1 MSQTHLETPEDL
13 LRFQLRT
20 AMTMEHDSLAALE
33 ELSEAAVTA
42 DIKKLFR
49 HHADETREQI
59 ENLKKVFQLLEVPE
73 STAPSPSTTG
83 ISKHAESLIARS
95 AEELRDQVTLSAAL
109 GNEHY
114 EMAAYQGII
123 IPVTAMGA
131 TDALQLLQ
139 ANCEQEIHTSE
150 ELAER
155 LKQLV
160 GA

>member
-20 AMTMEHDSLAALE
+20 AMTMEHDSLAALG
-33 ELSEAAVTA
+33 ELAEAAVTA

-73 STAPSPSTTG
+73 STAPSPPTTG
-83 ISKHAESLIARS
+83 ISKHAESLISRS
-95 AEELRDQVTLSAAL
+95 AESLRDQVTLSAAL

-114 EMAAYQGII
+114 EMAAYEGII
-123 IPVTAMGA
+123 TPVTALGA
-131 TDALQLLQ
+131 TDALKLLQ

-150 ELAER
+150 ELSAR

-160 GA
+160 GV

>member
-1 MSQTHLETPEDL
+1 MSQNHLETPEDL

-20 AMTMEHDSLAALE
+20 AMTMEEDSLAALG
-33 ELSEAAVTA
+33 ELAEAAVTA

-59 ENLKKVFQLLEVPE
+59 ANLQKVFRLLEVPE
-73 STAPSPSTTG
+73 STAPSPSTKG
-83 ISKHAESLIARS
+83 ISKQAESLIQRS
-95 AEELRDQVTLSAAL
+95 EKALRDQITLSCAL

-114 EMAAYQGII
+114 EMAAYEGLI

-131 TDALQLLQ
+131 TDVLKLLQ
-139 ANCEQEIHTSE
+139 DNKDQEVHTSE
-150 ELAER
+150 ELSTR
-155 LKQLV
+155 LKELV